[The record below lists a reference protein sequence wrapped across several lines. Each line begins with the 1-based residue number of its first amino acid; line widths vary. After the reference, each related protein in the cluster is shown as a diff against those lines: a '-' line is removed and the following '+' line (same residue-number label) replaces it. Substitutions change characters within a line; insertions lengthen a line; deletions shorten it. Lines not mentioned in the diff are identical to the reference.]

1 VLTLKVL
8 APRSPGVRV
17 LGGEAMG
24 IKRGVVAIGVVVV
37 AAAGVAIGGYFESSS
52 TAALAYNLQATLPKM
67 VSAFGSDAR
76 VVEISVGSSDVY
88 FQVIDADGRL
98 HIRDYK
104 VVESEID
111 AGTYGY
117 NRETSNYVRAPT
129 ALESHGAVLKLGQI
143 DPGVVDRLYGKV
155 GFPRQGSSATLTGDL
170 WFLESGVSPDH
181 QYVAGYDG
189 SGLRRARSGV
199 QPDPNIPASTSPP
212 AAPPKRPIGSNAS
225 TTTVLNFT
233 TTISSGRATP
243 RGVDSARRLLTCIE
257 HARGDVSKIV
267 ACQRRFAP

>member
-1 VLTLKVL
+1 
-8 APRSPGVRV
+8 
-17 LGGEAMG
+17 MG

-37 AAAGVAIGGYFESSS
+37 AVAGVAIGGYFASRS
-52 TAALAYNLQATLPKM
+52 TAALAYDLQETLPKM

-88 FQVIDADGRL
+88 FQVIGADGRL

-104 VVESEID
+104 VVESEIE

-117 NRETSNYVRAPT
+117 NRETNNYVRAPT
-129 ALESHGAVLKLGQI
+129 TLESRGAVLKLGQI

-155 GFPRQGSSATLTGDL
+155 GFPRQASSATLTGHS

-181 QYVAGYDG
+181 QYVAAYDG
-189 SGLRRARSGV
+189 SALRRARSAV
-199 QPDPNIPASTSPP
+199 PPDPNTPASTSAP
-212 AAPPKRPIGSNAS
+212 ATPPKRPNGSTAS
-225 TTTVLNFT
+225 TTTVLRFT

-243 RGVDSARRLLTCIE
+243 RGVDHARRLLTCIE
-257 HARGDVSKIV
+257 HARGDVTKIV
-267 ACQRRFAP
+267 ACQSRFAP